1 MKLALKEDLQQQ
13 MIAIAVL
20 DMLERGEKVHDI
32 ADITQKI
39 VGEVWYGYIA
49 QQNGKEG

>member
-1 MKLALKEDLQQQ
+1 MKLALKDDPQQQ

-32 ADITQKI
+32 ADVTQKI

-49 QQNGKEG
+49 QQSEKKG